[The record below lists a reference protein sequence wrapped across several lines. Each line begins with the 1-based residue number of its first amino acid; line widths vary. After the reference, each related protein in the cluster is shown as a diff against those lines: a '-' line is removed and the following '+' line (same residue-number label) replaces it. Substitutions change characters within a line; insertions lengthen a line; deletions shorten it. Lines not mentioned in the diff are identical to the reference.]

1 VVLARPLLS
10 IDIMSPDSDDRQPAE
25 CSADAEDL
33 RPDLVTIRGIVL
45 PIDWDRKGNVAAMAV
60 STYDEDE
67 YLVEK
72 DENGAALE
80 AFMRKEVEVV
90 GIVREAGGRQIITV
104 KGMQPRSGH
113 HAPEKNGNG
122 RSCL

>member
-1 VVLARPLLS
+1 LLS

-25 CSADAEDL
+25 CPADAEDL
-33 RPDLVTIRGIVL
+33 GPDLVTIRGIVL

-122 RSCL
+122 

>member
-1 VVLARPLLS
+1 LLS

-33 RPDLVTIRGIVL
+33 RPGLVTIRGIVL

-122 RSCL
+122 

>member
-1 VVLARPLLS
+1 VVRPLLS
-10 IDIMSPDSDDRQPAE
+10 IETMSPGSDHRQPVPCA
-25 CSADAEDL
+25 ADAGNLRSDL
-33 RPDLVTIRGIVL
+33 ITFRGIVV
-45 PIDWDRKGNVAAMAV
+45 PIEWDQKGNVAAMAL

-67 YLVEK
+67 YLIEK

-122 RSCL
+122 